1 MSNKST
7 FLFYNHDITD
17 RFSELIDDEQLQD
30 IANYGCASCAPS
42 GLIYYHELVQV
53 FDELEDSIEDVCYD
67 VLGIDWLQQ
76 LSQDVSSVNELKGK
90 CVWFAV
96 ENFAA
101 AKFAYLE
108 NIAMEVA

>member
-1 MSNKST
+1 MTKST
-7 FLFYNHDITD
+7 FLFYNDDITD
-17 RFSELIDDEQLQD
+17 RFGELIDDEQLQD
-30 IANYGCASCAPS
+30 IANYGCAACAPS

-76 LSQDVSSVNELKGK
+76 IAAGVSSVNELKGK